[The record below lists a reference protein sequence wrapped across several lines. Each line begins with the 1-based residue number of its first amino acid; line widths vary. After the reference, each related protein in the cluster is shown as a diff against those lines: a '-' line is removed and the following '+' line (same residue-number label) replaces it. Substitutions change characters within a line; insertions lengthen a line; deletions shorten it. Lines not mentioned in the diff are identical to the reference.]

1 MAVDHIWWA
10 HNLNSDIEPAQHTS
24 AAHHINYIKPRIS
37 IRKSLARV
45 NKYFNLNCTL
55 YNKSCWLPHLLWLLS
70 SWVMVIIQY
79 STENFI
85 FSVDMSRLT
94 VITFELGKHYV
105 QCVIGF
111 YMNYTDWAGAGP
123 RRTRGLGAGTINN
136 SAWSSDKYDTATSL
150 CGDIFILRQ
159 YLVFTLQDT
168 VTLFT

>member
-1 MAVDHIWWA
+1 MFQ
-10 HNLNSDIEPAQHTS
+10 LEL
-24 AAHHINYIKPRIS
+24 YIVQQKLLIAT
-37 IRKSLARV
+37 II
-45 NKYFNLNCTL
+45 
-55 YNKSCWLPHLLWLLS
+55 LWLLS

-123 RRTRGLGAGTINN
+123 RRTRGRGAGTINN
-136 SAWSSDKYDTATSL
+136 SAWSSDKYDTRHKFRRWYLHSSGNISCLL
-150 CGDIFILRQ
+150 CNTLLH
-159 YLVFTLQDT
+159 YLPNELQR
-168 VTLFT
+168 